1 MSNVDAVLRA
11 LLIGRFSPALVP
23 NVIRTSKQG
32 QVRAVR
38 PCTMRFAS
46 VQGRIEPFDR
56 AQGSTLSERFAS
68 RRVEALQGG
77 LFMKHKVVHE

>member
-1 MSNVDAVLRA
+1 
-11 LLIGRFSPALVP
+11 
-23 NVIRTSKQG
+23 
-32 QVRAVR
+32 
-38 PCTMRFAS
+38 MRFAS